1 MEERIVKDGIK
12 VDFHIHSIGSK
23 YKDHLKVK
31 NLTIENIGILI
42 KKLNENNINMCAITD
57 HDNFEFD
64 IYKRLKDEEKKGCIQ
79 KVLPGVEFS
88 VVFEDKVIHIIV
100 VFDDTQE
107 EKLKDIQKILFNG
120 KNSPDYDDT
129 DKQAY
134 TEKRFLEIIKKIDL
148 SNIMIAHQKGT
159 LSSEKKLRKNDFL
172 SLGKEK
178 LEELVFVDYFD
189 SFEFK
194 DRRNEIFNKNYLEKN
209 KQKFKKNDIRFIT
222 GSDCHDWNNYP
233 EDDDFKYTYLK
244 CLPTFRGVS
253 MAVTNYTRIK
263 YVNSFFT
270 ASNKVIENIELTV
283 DGVKKQIELSKGINV
298 IIGDNSIGKSLLIHK
313 LTNYTYLNNKAN
325 MKKKYDDYLNKNNI
339 EIKTK
344 INNNMIYEFDRQ
356 GGVREKFELQ
366 KLNGTEFLN
375 KYFPVSPNVSY
386 EKQLVLG
393 EISKYIEYLKLKKE
407 LKDSINN
414 LNSFDIYIYVKI
426 KVIH

>member
-134 TEKRFLEIIKKIDL
+134 TEKRFLEIIKKID
-148 SNIMIAHQKGT
+148 
-159 LSSEKKLRKNDFL
+159 
-172 SLGKEK
+172 
-178 LEELVFVDYFD
+178 
-189 SFEFK
+189 
-194 DRRNEIFNKNYLEKN
+194 
-209 KQKFKKNDIRFIT
+209 
-222 GSDCHDWNNYP
+222 
-233 EDDDFKYTYLK
+233 
-244 CLPTFRGVS
+244 
-253 MAVTNYTRIK
+253 
-263 YVNSFFT
+263 
-270 ASNKVIENIELTV
+270 
-283 DGVKKQIELSKGINV
+283 
-298 IIGDNSIGKSLLIHK
+298 
-313 LTNYTYLNNKAN
+313 
-325 MKKKYDDYLNKNNI
+325 
-339 EIKTK
+339 
-344 INNNMIYEFDRQ
+344 
-356 GGVREKFELQ
+356 
-366 KLNGTEFLN
+366 
-375 KYFPVSPNVSY
+375 
-386 EKQLVLG
+386 
-393 EISKYIEYLKLKKE
+393 
-407 LKDSINN
+407 
-414 LNSFDIYIYVKI
+414 
-426 KVIH
+426 